1 MRPKTFGPDV
11 TSWSSTGLSTGT
23 TYYCRVQAFVVVG
36 GQTTYSAYSP
46 IASAIDPVEPLP
58 QPTDEPHRIRPLRD
72 PGLAQVARQGEQ
84 RNRLPGATGALLLGP
99 LEPHR
104 HDGDEQGH
112 LKSPAASAVPNVS
125 RRPPSWGAAVARLT

>member
-46 IASAIDPVEPLP
+46 IASATTQSSLYPSP
-58 QPTDEPHRIRPLRD
+58 PTSL
-72 PGLAQVARQGEQ
+72 
-84 RNRLPGATGALLLGP
+84 T
-99 LEPHR
+99 
-104 HDGDEQGH
+104 
-112 LKSPAASAVPNVS
+112 ASALSETQVS
-125 RRPPSWGAAVARLT
+125 LKWQDRANNETGYQVQRAPSSSGPWSLIGTTATNKVT